1 MQLILRDNIGC
12 GHRMGYN
19 CERDIRQVSHELQ
32 CCTATVNTYDIP
44 FFDKEFHGQF
54 PNSLFFNEVFM
65 GADIKVG
72 FVSFWC
78 NPARSSVCEV
88 LNLDKFC
95 VKLVC
100 TETFIVHL
108 QTYGVNS

>member
-19 CERDIRQVSHELQ
+19 CEGDIRQVSHDLK

-44 FFDKEFHGQF
+44 FFDKEFRSQF
-54 PNSLFFNEVFM
+54 PNGLFFNEVFM
-65 GADIKVG
+65 CANIKVR

-78 NPARSSVCEV
+78 NPACSSVCQV
-88 LNLDKFC
+88 YDLLLMQYVQITTNGHRC
-95 VKLVC
+95 YV
-100 TETFIVHL
+100 
-108 QTYGVNS
+108 